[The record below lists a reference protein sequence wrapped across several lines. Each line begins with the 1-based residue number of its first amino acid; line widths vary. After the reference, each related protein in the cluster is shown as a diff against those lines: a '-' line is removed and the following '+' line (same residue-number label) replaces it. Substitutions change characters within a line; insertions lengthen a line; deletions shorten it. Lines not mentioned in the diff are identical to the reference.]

1 MVLNCL
7 PLQNLVIDLACY
19 NNLNYSATICTNL
32 SAHQKEQI
40 EVQKLVATM
49 TMYQSILSSIPGI
62 IVCLFIGP
70 WSDTNGRKPAI
81 LIPMVGLTLGFIV
94 WICLARFRLV
104 LVLALKEFMKSDNK
118 YVFDFISGMKLGL
131 SGTFSP
137 LSMHLWV
144 EASQHS

>member
-1 MVLNCL
+1 MLNCL
-7 PLQNLVIDLACY
+7 DPQNLVIDLACY
-19 NNLNYSATICTNL
+19 NNLNYSAAICTNL

-81 LIPMVGLTLGFIV
+81 LIPMVGLTLGFVV

-104 LVLALKEFMKSDNK
+104 
-118 YVFDFISGMKLGL
+118 
-131 SGTFSP
+131 FS
-137 LSMHLWV
+137 SRFYGV
-144 EASQHS
+144 